1 MGGIVDSIVDII
13 SSVVDA
19 IVDIIETIVEVVVD
33 IVESVVDIVAGILGF
48 DNDNQTVEQFE
59 VHNQALFDDPD
70 RNLYSETLYQT
81 VIRNEDITASLLYD
95 AVFRSGKNN
104 LRQFIKFI
112 GDGNY
117 FESFP
122 TVQSAIMAVNYGDVT
137 AILNAIHSTPCTIN
151 NAALGSLF
159 IPTWVKYWLQENKG
173 YSKTSN
179 SMGVVRTSNT
189 SASSTSSSF
198 TSSYATNHWT
208 VAINDEIAFAEDFE
222 ADERWYVDLTNIVY
236 NTATDDYTIN
246 VYRGTL
252 TDTLVSLV
260 PSKGTGVH
268 YIINYY
274 IDSDPLNE
282 LLFIYKVGAGTYTD
296 LDDPSLDFDA
306 TSTAL
311 QILPAIP
318 IRLNNT
324 NFNDTTTTKS
334 TQIQDLCE
342 YLGIEADEVIDAVM
356 EDVSTAGIADYEN
369 KVDHV
374 FINFGVRIWD
384 TSQAGMR
391 YMFKLSENMY
401 ANQAVTE
408 ATYNSTPASDE
419 KPYNQI
425 LVTAADYKYVFKYSY
440 ITFNHYTKATVDS
453 DTSSVINGVYYS
465 DMSRFDSS
473 NILIQPYYVSSGKAT
488 YNVGYKAD
496 NLTEVNSYVS
506 GSGVAAPGTPSSEA
520 SSWLQV
526 TQRITY
532 GGTLYD
538 RDGVHGDNIMKPDAA
553 FYMDGSQL
561 TIVTRAEEETT
572 NGQKFTFYQVVANG
586 LNEYTLH
593 APIAMLRVV
602 DAATTQF
609 KMVKFNI
616 ANQNDLM
623 VPFSY
628 DLVETF
634 PNSDMTQLF
643 LAAAHVSLYVAH
655 YEVIE
660 TPWWAKLLQIIQV
673 VLIIIAIVTFN
684 PATFD
689 LAIAIGEFAKKVLI
703 QMLIKQIVVKIAEKI
718 SPELAMIVGA
728 YLLWE
733 YGGVKELDFSVF
745 SDLAQLFSS
754 FADIMNTVITVI
766 TEEDLGEI
774 EREKINALAIHNAGI
789 EDLAAI
795 RKALRLDYKG
805 EPINLV
811 NESVRGTIRIMSP
824 VEYMAYWENFNQIG
838 FMDYDY
844 EQKINSVF
852 DVPQY
857 A

>member
-13 SSVVDA
+13 SNVVDA

-48 DNDNQTVEQFE
+48 DNDDQTVEQFE

-81 VIRNEDITASLLYD
+81 VIRNEDITANLLYD

-104 LRQFIKFI
+104 LRQFIKYI
-112 GDGNY
+112 DDGNY

-122 TVQSAIMAVNYGDVT
+122 TVHSAIMAVDYGDVT
-137 AILNAIHSTPCTIN
+137 AVLNSINSTPCTIN

-179 SMGVVRTSNT
+179 SMGVVITSNT
-189 SASSTSSSF
+189 PASSTSSSF

-252 TDTLVSLV
+252 TDTMVSLV

-334 TQIQDLCE
+334 TQIQELCE

-356 EDVSTAGIADYEN
+356 EDVATAGITDYEN

-488 YNVGYKAD
+488 YNIGYKAD
-496 NLTEVNSYVS
+496 NLSEVNSYVS

-553 FYMDGSQL
+553 FYMNGSQL

-602 DAATTQF
+602 DAATTKF

-628 DLVETF
+628 DLVKDL
-634 PNSDMTQLF
+634 PNSHVSSLF
-643 LAAAHVSLYVAH
+643 MASAHISLYVAH
-655 YEVIE
+655 YEVVE
-660 TPWWAKLLQIIQV
+660 VPFWAKLLKIISV
-673 VLIIIAIVTFN
+673 ILIIIAIVTFN
-684 PATFD
+684 PATFKLD
-689 LAIAIGEFAKKVLI
+689 MAFIKKMVT
-703 QMLIKQIVVKIAEKI
+703 QMIIKKIVVHIASKI

-745 SDLAQLFSS
+745 ADLAQLFSS
-754 FADIMNTVITVI
+754 FADIMNTVITVV

-774 EREKINALAIHNAGI
+774 KREATYEQAKYDA
-789 EDLAAI
+789 EMKDLAAI
-795 RKALRLDYKG
+795 RKDLRLDYKG

-811 NESVRGTIRIMSP
+811 NESIRGTIRTMSP
-824 VEYMAYWENFNQIG
+824 VEYLAYYENFNQIG